1 MTIDTIEEHQARAA
15 ALGQR
20 LEGSSPPEILEAALI
35 GAFPGR
41 IALVSS
47 FGAESAVL
55 LHMAAQIAPD
65 LPVIFI
71 ETQRHFAQTL
81 DYRDA
86 LIAAL
91 GLRDVRIVEPAP
103 AEVAAQDPQGDLWRR
118 DGDQCCTLRK
128 VAPSQRALAPF
139 AAWISGR
146 KRHHGGVRAALP
158 IVEHD
163 GLHYKINPL
172 AAWGPK
178 EIAGYM
184 RANALRAHPLVAQ
197 GYPSIGCW
205 PCTAPAAEGEGMR
218 AGRWAGQGK
227 TECGIHRP
235 AAQRQQAF

>member
-1 MTIDTIEEHQARAA
+1 MSVDMIDDAA
-15 ALGQR
+15 AHAGALSLR
-20 LEGSSPPEILEAALI
+20 LEGHSPQDILETALVSI
-35 GAFPGR
+35 FPGA

-55 LHMAAQIAPD
+55 LHMAARIQPD
-65 LPVIFI
+65 LPIVFI

-81 DYRDA
+81 EYRDA
-86 LIAAL
+86 LIEAL
-91 GLRDVRIVEPAP
+91 GLRDVRIIEPAP
-103 AEVAAQDPQGDLWRR
+103 AEVAAQDGQGDLWRR
-118 DGDQCCTLRK
+118 DADQCCTLRK
-128 VAPSQRALAPF
+128 VAPNQRALAPF

-158 IVEHD
+158 IIEHD

-178 EIAGYM
+178 DIAGYM
-184 RANALRAHPLVAQ
+184 RAHALPAHPLVAQ

-205 PCTAPAAEGEGMR
+205 PCTSPAASGEDMR

-235 AAQRQQAF
+235 AAPRQQAF